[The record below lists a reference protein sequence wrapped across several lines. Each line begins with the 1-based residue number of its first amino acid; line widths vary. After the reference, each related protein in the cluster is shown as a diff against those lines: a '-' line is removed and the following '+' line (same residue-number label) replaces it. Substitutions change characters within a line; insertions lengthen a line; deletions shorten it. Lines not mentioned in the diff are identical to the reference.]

1 MYGDA
6 GADTLSGG
14 QGADTL
20 YGYAGIDELLG
31 EEGSDTLYGGV
42 GDDTLDGGENE
53 DVFYGGEGDDKL
65 TMRAADTVTGGDGND
80 VFTTEDWVNA
90 DGSLKTDHGFA
101 TITDYNAG
109 DKIEVDVLVPSD
121 FIIEVTGT
129 PGDYEIKLVKDQS
142 KIVVAR
148 SMVALDLW
156 LQRMS
161 FWNNKIA
168 KLVAVV
174 WDRRT
179 AVPKGDLGSAACF
192 WA

>member
-1 MYGDA
+1 M
-6 GADTLSGG
+6 
-14 QGADTL
+14 
-20 YGYAGIDELLG
+20 G

-161 FWNNKIA
+161 FWNNEIA

-174 WDRRT
+174 CDRRT

>member
-20 YGYAGIDELLG
+20 YGYAGNDELLG

-53 DVFYGGEGDDKL
+53 DVFFGGEGDDKL

-90 DGSLKTDHGFA
+90 DGSLKTDHDCA
-101 TITDYNAG
+101 TINDYNAG
-109 DKIEVDVLVPSD
+109 DKMEVDVLVPSD

-142 KIVVAR
+142 KIVVAKVNGCTG
-148 SMVALDLW
+148 SLTASD
-156 LQRMS
+156 
-161 FWNNKIA
+161 
-168 KLVAVV
+168 VV
-174 WDRRT
+174 L
-179 AVPKGDLGSAACF
+179 K
-192 WA
+192 